1 MYSLNFLVAREHN
14 RDLRA
19 AADGARR
26 EDDRGTPVGRVTLR
40 YAAAADAPRLRYLAE
55 LDSATAPS
63 GAALVAEIDGRI
75 RAALPLDGTQPIADP
90 FHRGAELLA
99 LLRMRAAQLGRA

>member
-1 MYSLNFLVAREHN
+1 MYSLNFLVAREHH

-19 AADGARR
+19 AAERSR
-26 EDDRGTPVGRVTLR
+26 HEDDGGTPVTRVTLR
-40 YAAAADAPRLRYLAE
+40 YAAASDARRLRYLAE
-55 LDSATAPS
+55 LDSAAAPS
-63 GAALVAEIDGRI
+63 GPALVAEIDGRI
-75 RAALPLDGTQPIADP
+75 RAALPLDATPPIADP

>member
-19 AADGARR
+19 AAQRARR
-26 EDDRGTPVGRVTLR
+26 EDDGGTPVTRVTLR
-40 YAAAADAPRLRYLAE
+40 YAAAGDAQRLRHLAE
-55 LDSATAPS
+55 LDSAAAPS
-63 GAALVAEIDGRI
+63 GPALVAEIDGRI

-99 LLRMRAAQLGRA
+99 LLRMRAAQLSRA